1 VSAAG
6 KDGAEHVSHVFSLSG
21 TGYELRKPADTSSAT
36 LHDGGDHGYVCLSV
50 YSVRHDGRRCRIPA
64 RTGRSRA
71 SKCRPSPGRDRAHH
85 HEDQRE
91 AVDALVAELVAE
103 PASVPQSVHCR
114 RDLGRQAVPVGVVE
128 SRAKGNFK
136 TREMQKRP

>member
-50 YSVRHDGRRCRIPA
+50 YSDMMVADAESQPEPEEAERRNAALRPDAIEHTTIRI
-64 RTGRSRA
+64 
-71 SKCRPSPGRDRAHH
+71 
-85 HEDQRE
+85 
-91 AVDALVAELVAE
+91 
-103 PASVPQSVHCR
+103 SVKP
-114 RDLGRQAVPVGVVE
+114 
-128 SRAKGNFK
+128 
-136 TREMQKRP
+136 